1 VEEDAVI
8 LFFCVWSRSLGVE
21 MMDAYILKFSCVTS
35 SAEGLDKNLR
45 CACNAAEMDVI
56 A

>member
-1 VEEDAVI
+1 VKVVDA
-8 LFFCVWSRSLGVE
+8 
-21 MMDAYILKFSCVTS
+21 DILKFSCVTP